1 MMMMVEKRGKAL
13 RNLSS
18 SNAAFTEVVSP
29 GHARVAIRV
38 QQSMKR
44 GIPYFVYCYACT
56 GRDFQLCLDW
66 IYHCTFSVAC
76 CSSASLH

>member
-1 MMMMVEKRGKAL
+1 MMMLMVEKRGKAL

-44 GIPYFVYCYACT
+44 GILCVLLRVYWS
-56 GRDFQLCLDW
+56 RL
-66 IYHCTFSVAC
+66 
-76 CSSASLH
+76 SAVP

>member
-1 MMMMVEKRGKAL
+1 MMMMMVEKRGKAL

-44 GIPYFVYCYACT
+44 GILCVLLRVY
-56 GRDFQLCLDW
+56 
-66 IYHCTFSVAC
+66 
-76 CSSASLH
+76 